1 MNQLNIIGNL
11 TKDPETR
18 SVGETSVTQ
27 FGVALNRRFK
37 GKDGEPKEITTF
49 VDCECWGA
57 KGETIA
63 KFLEKGR
70 KVYLTGE
77 LKQDSWE
84 DKESGAKR
92 SKLLMNVMD
101 FEFVDSKGEEA
112 TSKPA
117 AKSAPAA
124 KKKVPVVE
132 DDDDSSEIPF

>member
-1 MNQLNIIGNL
+1 MNQLNVIGNL

-37 GKDGEPKEITTF
+37 GKDGEPKEVTTF

-77 LKQDSWE
+77 LKMDSWE

-101 FEFVDSKGEEA
+101 FEFVDSKGGEE
-112 TSKPA
+112 TSSQPA
-117 AKSAPAA
+117 AKAAPKA
-124 KKKVPVVE
+124 KAKAPVVE
-132 DDDDSSEIPF
+132 DDDSEDIPF

>member
-1 MNQLNIIGNL
+1 MNQLNVIGNL

-37 GKDGEPKEITTF
+37 GKDGEPKEVTTF

-77 LKQDSWE
+77 LKMDSWE

-101 FEFVDSKGEEA
+101 FEFVDSKGSEEA
-112 TSKPA
+112 SSQPA
-117 AKSAPAA
+117 AKAAPA
-124 KKKVPVVE
+124 KKKAPVVE
-132 DDDDSSEIPF
+132 DDDDSEIPF

>member
-1 MNQLNIIGNL
+1 MNQLNVIGNL

-37 GKDGEPKEITTF
+37 GKDGEPKEVTTF

-77 LKQDSWE
+77 LKMDSWE

-101 FEFVDSKGEEA
+101 FEFVDSKGSEEA
-112 TSKPA
+112 SSQPA
-117 AKSAPAA
+117 AKAAPKA
-124 KKKVPVVE
+124 KAKAPVVE
-132 DDDDSSEIPF
+132 DDDSDDVPF